1 MKFLRNLIASIFGSL
16 IALFLIFFIF
26 VGIASMVSDTEKV
39 KVENGSV
46 LEIKLDKI
54 VKDFAPKSD
63 DPFEEILGLTEKK
76 LGLNNILNAI
86 ENAKTDEKIEGIS
99 LNTMGIT
106 PGMAQTQA
114 IRNKLLD
121 FKESGKFI
129 YSYADVYDQKS
140 YYFSS
145 VADSV
150 FMNPVG
156 EVSFKGLS
164 GEILYYKDLQD
175 KTGVKME
182 VIRHG
187 KYKSAVEPFLTNKMS
202 EANRE
207 QTVSFLSSI
216 WNELLIDIA
225 ESRSISVEALNEIA
239 DNLLGRSA
247 EKAIEN
253 ALIDGTLY
261 FDEYQE
267 KLIAAVGANNEE
279 AKVKKITL
287 RDYISTGKGR
297 ISSTASDKI
306 AVIYAQG
313 EIIYGKGNEELI
325 GQDLIINALKKARKA
340 KSTKAVVLRVNS
352 PGGSALAS
360 ELMLRE
366 LKLTADKL
374 PLVVSMGNVAAS
386 GGYYIACAADKIYAE
401 PTTITGS
408 IGVFGMIPNM
418 HELSKNIGINA
429 EQVSTNKSP
438 DYSVFEPMTEEFR
451 VVTQESIEKIYTTFI
466 THVAE
471 NRGMTLEEVD
481 NIAQGRVWS
490 GVEAKE
496 NGLVDELGSLQD
508 AIDYAAELAELDEFK
523 VRNYPSYKVELEDR
537 FNSFPFGKDKNEILK
552 EELGEE
558 YFKIYQKL
566 KQASQTKGVQARM
579 PFMLEIN

>member
-1 MKFLRNLIASIFGSL
+1 M
-16 IALFLIFFIF
+16 
-26 VGIASMVSDTEKV
+26 SDTEKV
-39 KVENGSV
+39 KVESSSV
-46 LEIKLDKI
+46 LEIKLDKV

-63 DPFEEILGLTEKK
+63 DPIEEILGLNNQK

-99 LNTMGIT
+99 LRTMGIT
-106 PGMAQTQA
+106 SGVAQTQA
-114 IRNKLLD
+114 IRNKLLE

-129 YSYADVYDQKS
+129 YAYADVYDQKS
-140 YYFSS
+140 YYLSS

-202 EANRE
+202 DANRE

-216 WNELLIDIA
+216 WDELLVDIA
-225 ESRSISVEALNEIA
+225 ESRSVSVAALNEVA
-239 DNLLGRSA
+239 DNLLGRNA
-247 EKAIEN
+247 TKAQES
-253 ALIDGTLY
+253 ALIDGAIY
-261 FDEYQE
+261 FDEYE
-267 KLIAAVGANNEE
+267 SKLKQAIGISNDEEAAV
-279 AKVKKITL
+279 KRISMK
-287 RDYISTGKGR
+287 DYISTGKGR
-297 ISSTASDKI
+297 ITSTASDKI

-325 GQDLIINALKKARKA
+325 GQDLIINALKKARKS

-366 LKLTADKL
+366 LKLTAEEL
-374 PLVVSMGNVAAS
+374 PMVVSMGDVAAS

-418 HELSKNIGINA
+418 HELSKSIGINA

-438 DYSVFEPMTEEFR
+438 SYSVFEPMTEDFR

-471 NRGMTLEEVD
+471 NRGMTIEEVD
-481 NIAQGRVWS
+481 KIAQGRVWS

-508 AIDYAAELAELDEFK
+508 AIDYAAELAELDEYK

-537 FNSFPFGKDKNEILK
+537 FSSLPFSKAKSEILK

-566 KQASQTKGVQARM
+566 KQASQTKGVQAKL
-579 PFMLEIN
+579 PFMLEIK